1 MCDTRSEKTTRR
13 RGTAVVSHVA
23 LAIALSLAACARPA
37 PRVVSPALATSA
49 LRARAAED
57 KQSAA
62 PHHGPADAASCEA
75 RIAERALPPPG
86 PRWVAYTRR
95 LPEVV
100 VRAQIDPVL
109 YLRWPDEQPRS
120 AQAAAFL
127 SAIEHASVPGRA
139 LGQFL
144 ATHTSRAL
152 RREVVLADGTLFSS
166 RPPLAVALSTR
177 VSLDDLF
184 EGPRVYRA
192 RDGVVDTLERGEG
205 GYLEPDGTLATLR
218 LNDRVSEDPAALA
231 DPLGIDLEVVRQQSG
246 ALRTIPTAIGADAAA
261 LELWFPDGTRRPSLV
276 VVEGGHTQVVCVG
289 GAPDTLAATQDDAQR
304 FWTRHRAVV
313 AAAQALVDESPR
325 FDEPTDELPG
335 VQQDGELRP
344 AWEQAYEGGETTFT
358 FGSVEYPVFDAQGRP
373 IPPEVCIDLFFDAWQ
388 RAGGTWYRPQGEPP
402 GRTQGAWDLERAHL
416 PRRSVPRLLAEADDE
431 GSVLDR
437 YDVPEEDR
445 ISLAHMPEYAYA
457 VAREADAFREG
468 DGLIVFG
475 LRLQDFHRHYHTL
488 LVIRT
493 EPTTG
498 IPMLIADNQGR
509 PRLRTLANAM
519 FAAPYRS
526 IMHRLRFDLDALSAL
541 AP

>member
-1 MCDTRSEKTTRR
+1 MRELRSSVRR
-13 RGTAVVSHVA
+13 AAAFVIA
-23 LAIALSLAACARPA
+23 ALSLAACGGGPA
-37 PRVVSPALATSA
+37 IASVRASLAAS
-49 LRARAAED
+49 

-62 PHHGPADAASCEA
+62 TRDGGAPASSPSTAETSSCEA
-75 RIAERALPPPG
+75 RIAARALPPPG
-86 PRWVAYTRR
+86 PRWVAYARR
-95 LPEVV
+95 LPEVL

-127 SAIEHASVPGRA
+127 AAIEHAPVPGRA

-152 RREVVLADGTLFSS
+152 RREVVLGDGYLFSS
-166 RPPLAVALSTR
+166 RPPLAVALSSR
-177 VSLDDLF
+177 VSLEDLF

-192 RDGVVDTLERGEG
+192 RDGVLDVLERGEG
-205 GYLEPDGTLATLR
+205 GYLEPDGALATLR

-231 DPLGIDLEVVRQQSG
+231 DPLGIDLEVVRQQTG
-246 ALRTIPTAIGADAAA
+246 ALRTIPTAIGTDAAA
-261 LELWFPDGTRRPSLV
+261 LELVFPDGTRRPSLV
-276 VVEGGHTQVVCVG
+276 VTEGGRTAVRCIG

-325 FDEPTDELPG
+325 FDEPTDEIPG

-344 AWEQAYEGGETTFT
+344 AWTEAYERGETTFT
-358 FGSVEYPVFDAQGRP
+358 FGSVEYPVFDAEGRP

-388 RAGGTWYRPQGEPP
+388 RAGGTWYRPRGEPP
-402 GRTQGAWDLERAHL
+402 GRTQGAWDLERAQL

-445 ISLAHMPEYAYA
+445 ISLAHMPDYAYA
-457 VAREADAFREG
+457 IAREADAFREG
-468 DGLIVFG
+468 DALIVYG

-498 IPMLIADNQGR
+498 IPMVIADNQGR
-509 PRLRTLANAM
+509 PRMRTLSNAM
-519 FAAPYRS
+519 LAAPYRS

-541 AP
+541 GP